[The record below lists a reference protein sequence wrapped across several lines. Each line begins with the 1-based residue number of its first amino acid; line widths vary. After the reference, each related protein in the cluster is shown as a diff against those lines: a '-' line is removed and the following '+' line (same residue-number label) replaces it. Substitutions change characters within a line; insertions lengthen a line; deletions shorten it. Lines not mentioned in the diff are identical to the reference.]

1 MLEAALSVAVEA
13 ALQAGALLR
22 ADFHRPDGPRGHDDK
37 AEADTEAEWEI
48 RRRLLAAFPT
58 WGYRGEETG
67 VVSGQPGTPTWLV
80 DPNDGTRDYLVGRR
94 GSAVSIGLVQEGRPI
109 LGVVFAFAYPD
120 DAGDLFTWAEGMGP
134 LRRNDRAVEV
144 TFAPTLGG
152 QDIVLVSSKG
162 DRDPEGNLRNA
173 APARYRS
180 VASIAHRL
188 ALVASGEAAAATSLF
203 WPCAWDYG
211 AGDALVRAAGG
222 MVVNESGTALA
233 YDVTGE
239 SRSERAFAGSAAVA
253 RSLASQPWTV
263 HGGAWKGERPAGLER
278 GKNIS
283 DAGLLARAQGCL
295 VGLVAGDNLGALVE
309 FHSAEQVR
317 RAYEDGPR
325 QLVDGGGWN
334 LLAGQPTD
342 DGEMALALARSIIEA
357 GGYDAGRAMQA
368 YREWLGSGPFDIG
381 NTVSA
386 ALHGRP
392 NPESQANGSLMRAGP
407 LGLLAHRLRPAEAA
421 ALGRL
426 DSALTHPNP
435 VCGDSVAA
443 FVVAVAHAVAHGDG
457 GAAAHEAARAW
468 AREAGAEKAVRD
480 ALDGAVTGVPKCD
493 GSQQGWV
500 LLALQNAFYEA
511 RHAPT
516 VEEGL
521 ARTILRGGDTD
532 TNAAIAGALLG
543 AVHGRDGLPRQWR
556 SMVLSCHPAA
566 GFAQHPRPIR
576 YWPVDVFELAERLL
590 LAGGPPR

>member
-1 MLEAALSVAVEA
+1 MLEAALSVAIEA

-37 AEADTEAEWEI
+37 AEADTEAEWDI

-67 VVSGQPGTPTWLV
+67 VVAGEPGTPTWLV

-120 DAGDLFTWAEGMGP
+120 DDGDLFTWAEGTGA
-134 LRRNDRAVEV
+134 LKRNGRAVEV
-144 TFAPTLGG
+144 TFAPALAA
-152 QDIVLVSSKG
+152 QDVVLVSSKG
-162 DRDPEGNLRNA
+162 DRDPEGNLRNGD
-173 APARYRS
+173 PARYRS

-203 WPCAWDYG
+203 WPSAWDYG
-211 AGDALVRAAGG
+211 AGDALVRATGG
-222 MVVNESGTALA
+222 TVVNESGTVLA
-233 YDVTGE
+233 YGVTGE

-253 RSLASQPWTV
+253 RILAARPWEV
-263 HGGAWKGERPAGLER
+263 HGGPWKGERLARLER
-278 GKNIS
+278 GQNVS
-283 DAGLLARAQGCL
+283 DAPLLARAQGSL
-295 VGLVAGDNLGALVE
+295 LGLIAGDNLGALVE
-309 FHSAEQVR
+309 FLSAEEVR
-317 RAYEDGPR
+317 RQYPEGPR
-325 QLVDGGGWN
+325 LLVDGGHWD

-342 DGEMALALARSIIEA
+342 DGEMALALARSIVDG
-357 GGYDAGRAMQA
+357 GGYDAGRAMKS
-368 YREWLGSGPFDIG
+368 YGEWMASSPFDVG

-386 ALHGRP
+386 ALSGRP

-407 LGLLAHRLRPAEAA
+407 LGVLAHRLRPADAA
-421 ALGRL
+421 ALARA
-426 DSALTHPNP
+426 DSALTHPSP

-443 FVVAVAHAVAHGDG
+443 FVIAVAHAVAHGDG

-468 AREAGAEKAVRD
+468 AREAGAEPSVRE
-480 ALDGAVTGVPKCD
+480 ALDAAVTTAPKCD
-493 GSQQGWV
+493 GSHQGWV

-511 RHAPT
+511 RHART

-521 ARTILRGGDTD
+521 AQTILRGGDTD

-543 AVHGRDGLPRQWR
+543 AVHGREGLPRQWR
-556 SMVLSCHPAA
+556 SMVLSCHPVA
-566 GFAQHPRPIR
+566 GFSRHPRPLR
-576 YWPVDVFELAERLL
+576 YWPVDVYELAERLL
-590 LAGGPPR
+590 LAGGRPA